1 MKKLFYLLAVTIFP
15 GLSFANDMFAE
26 PVHRLIQ
33 SLAQYYWVLAVV
45 ATLVVCYFLFLEER
59 FSKSES
65 SIFLIVIWL
74 VFLWA
79 RH

>member
-1 MKKLFYLLAVTIFP
+1 MKKLLYLILAAMFP
-15 GLSFANDMFAE
+15 ALSFANDMFAE
-26 PVHRLIQ
+26 PVHSLIQ

-45 ATLVVCYFLFLEER
+45 ATLVVGYFLFVEER
-59 FSKSES
+59 FSKRES